1 MGGNASHS
9 GAVVALSATLKGPEN
24 MRNSLR
30 LAAIGA
36 AVAAASLATSAQAAA
51 SATATATAEVLS
63 SLTLTVDPGSQLD
76 FGQIAANTGG
86 TVTVNADSTV
96 ATTGGL
102 VSTGTRTPVSL
113 TVTGSAGSLVAVTL
127 PAAAVNLT
135 RSGGT
140 ETMSLSNFN
149 STPNGAFQLDTVT
162 GVSSFTVGGRLT
174 VGANQV
180 PGTYVGTFAV
190 SVEYQ

>member
-1 MGGNASHS
+1 
-9 GAVVALSATLKGPEN
+9 

-30 LAAIGA
+30 LTAMGIAVGA
-36 AVAAASLATSAQAAA
+36 ATLATSAQAAA

-63 SLTLTVDPGSQLD
+63 SLTLTVDAGSQLD

-96 ATTGGL
+96 ATTGAL
-102 VSTGTRTPVSL
+102 ISTGTRTPVSL
-113 TVTGSAGSLVAVTL
+113 TVTGSKGATIAVTL

-135 RSGGT
+135 RAGGT
-140 ETMSLSNFN
+140 ETMALSNFN
-149 STPNGAFQLDTVT
+149 SSPNGTVQLDSAT
-162 GVSSFTVGGRLT
+162 GKANFSVGGKLT
-174 VGANQV
+174 VGANQT
-180 PGTYVGTFAV
+180 PGVYSGTFAV